1 MKDVK
6 IIILEV
12 QEKLA
17 SNGKTCWRFKTNSD
31 EGVKWYT
38 CFDAKVSAFLKGIVG
53 KDKIVDAKVEDNL
66 IKWTEFVSHGAP
78 VEEISMAEQMVS
90 KQVQKILDKNIKFAE
105 ETLPVVDK
113 KQVSMY
119 VSYAKDIFIELNKN
133 PGGAHYD
140 ALMETA
146 VNLVKRAREAFE
158 K

>member
-17 SNGKTCWRFKTNSD
+17 SNGKTYWRFKTNSD

-78 VEEISMAEQMVS
+78 VENVDMHDNWNSNTEPI
-90 KQVQKILDKNIKFAE
+90 KKKFAE
-105 ETLPVVDK
+105 ETLHVVDK

-119 VSYAKDIFIELNKN
+119 VSYAKDIFIAMLRDTELK
-133 PGGAHYD
+133 PEGIMDY
-140 ALMETA
+140 A
-146 VNLVKRAREAFE
+146 VKLVKQAKESFE